1 MKGDRNMKRIVVT
14 NNKKVS
20 AQYSDKVEVVYL
32 ENASGMDVLQ
42 EGKRIASEGASL
54 LINPVKYKGYYR
66 SLAFFKNGKSEPEG
80 NTISM
85 LDQSIEATRKQNGA
99 ASKEP
104 ILSGIFQNKDL
115 DVIKKV
121 LG

>member
-1 MKGDRNMKRIVVT
+1 MKRIVVT
-14 NNKKVS
+14 NNKKVN

-32 ENASGMDVLQ
+32 ENASGMDVLV
-42 EGKRIASEGASL
+42 EGKRIASEGGSL
-54 LINPVKYKGYYR
+54 LVNPVKYKGYYR
-66 SLAFFKNGKSEPEG
+66 SLAFYKNGKSEPEEKA
-80 NTISM
+80 ISM
-85 LDQSIEATRKQNGA
+85 LNQSIEDTKKQNGS

-104 ILSGIFQNKDL
+104 ILSGILQNKDL

>member
-1 MKGDRNMKRIVVT
+1 MKRIVVT
-14 NNKKVS
+14 NNKKVN
-20 AQYSDKVEVVYL
+20 AQYSDRVEVIYL

-42 EGKRIASEGASL
+42 EGKRIASEGGSL
-54 LINPVKYKGYYR
+54 LVNPVKYKGYYR
-66 SLAFFKNGKSEPEG
+66 SLAFYKNGKSEPEEKA
-80 NTISM
+80 ISM
-85 LDQSIEATRKQNGA
+85 LNQSIEVTEKQNGA

-104 ILSGIFQNKDL
+104 ILSGILQNKDL